1 MAKASDYQRRI
12 NAATNQ
18 VARNL
23 DKNHSIE
30 ELAAV
35 ANFSKFHFHR
45 IYRALSG
52 ETVSQMV
59 SRLRLEGAA
68 ASLIYNKSLPITR
81 VAVDHGYS
89 SGGNF
94 TKAFTKHFGCSPS
107 AYRTNSKIGK
117 AIAANTREDG
127 VVEPEVTLGHE
138 PETLLAYYRRKGP
151 YRHLEIE
158 DMHQKVQVWVEDRD
172 CAAEPSTSYGVT
184 WSDSLITSEENWI
197 YDACVAVKPGTEGRG
212 EISIQSLE
220 GGLVAQLDVELAPND
235 NHDLSPYWNWLV
247 RDWFMASKYELRSN
261 PSYERYLDTLHGL
274 KVRLCLPIE
283 LNDKRI

>member
-1 MAKASDYQRRI
+1 MARASDYQRRI

-23 DKNHSIE
+23 NKNHSIE

-52 ETVSQMV
+52 ETVAQMV
-59 SRLRLEGAA
+59 NRLRLEGAA
-68 ASLIYNKSLPITR
+68 ATLIYNKSLPITR

-94 TKAFTKHFGCSPS
+94 TKAFTRHFGCSPS
-107 AYRTNSKIGK
+107 VYRRNSKIGK
-117 AIAANTREDG
+117 AIAGNPREDC
-127 VVEPEVTLGHE
+127 VVELEVKLGQE
-138 PETLLAYYRRKGP
+138 SETLLAYYRRKGP
-151 YRHLEIE
+151 YQHLEIE
-158 DMHQKVQVWVEDRD
+158 AMHHKVQQWVEERS
-172 CAAEPSTSYGVT
+172 CAAETPASVGIT
-184 WSDSLITSEENWI
+184 WSDSVITSEENWI

-220 GGLVAQLDVELAPND
+220 GGLVAQLDVQLAPSD

-247 RDWFMASKYELRSN
+247 GDWFMASKYELRSS